1 MLRVHIDMSLWKL
14 RVLDDNNELIAET
27 SKGVSDMI
35 GAVSKDNIEGVMISV
50 ARKITG
56 RDDIVGDHI
65 LFIN

>member
-14 RVLDDNNELIAET
+14 RVLDENNELVAET

-35 GAVSKDNIEGVMISV
+35 GAVSKENIEDVMISV
-50 ARKITG
+50 ARELTG